1 MNFEARKASLV
12 EGWSQFE
19 GQLVDGVHPLRRFL
33 GASGHSAVFLTE
45 TRAEEFLNAA
55 IKLIPAEGCAA
66 EVQLAQW
73 QTAQSLTHP
82 NLLRLLNCGRCELGG
97 TAFLYVVMEYADETL
112 SQILPIRALDP
123 EEVRELLKPTLQA
136 LSYLHRQN
144 LVHGQ
149 LRPSNFLVVND
160 TLKLASDTI
169 RGIGQPAARPKPQTL
184 YDAPEAVDGRIAAAG
199 DIWGLG
205 ITMVEA
211 LTQYPPATV
220 EERSDVVS
228 LPASVPPTFV
238 YVVRQCLN
246 RNPADRPT
254 VADLE
259 GQVTRAAAAATAAPA
274 AVAAPVITPKSGDG
288 RASTGMPP
296 ERTGGGIFRVLIVL
310 VALAAGA
317 WFLWHRYS
325 PSSPS
330 SRIPEQSNE
339 ELNAADS
346 APTAPS
352 VAENVAPG
360 ATSTNP
366 TASQT
371 PATSAASSTPLA
383 RSSSPPSAPVPV
395 TPASSPPAPAAA
407 ARTSPAAAANN
418 HTPQTASS
426 STNNPNDASGSGVL
440 HEEMPAPSASARDTI
455 HGHIKISVLV
465 TVDTRGNVTD
475 AVLQEPAPSQY
486 FARLAVTAASKWK
499 FAPGGDSRQWLLHF
513 DFSRD
518 GVSGH
523 ATGA

>member
-19 GQLVDGVHPLRRFL
+19 GQLVDGTYPLRRFL

-73 QTAQSLTHP
+73 QTAQSLVHP

-123 EEVRELLKPTLQA
+123 EEVRELLNPTLQA

-211 LTQYPPATV
+211 LTQYPPATM
-220 EERSDVVS
+220 EERADVVS

-246 RNPADRPT
+246 RNPANRPT

-259 GQVTRAAAAATAAPA
+259 GQVSRAAAAASAAPA
-274 AVAAPVITPKSGDG
+274 PIAPVMTPRSGVA
-288 RASTGMPP
+288 RAATAIQA

-310 VALAAGA
+310 VALVAGS
-317 WFLWHRYS
+317 WLLWQHYS
-325 PSSPS
+325 PSSRS
-330 SRIPEQSNE
+330 SRIPKEPNADS
-339 ELNAADS
+339 NAA
-346 APTAPS
+346 APASGAPPI
-352 VAENVAPG
+352 AENAVTP

-366 TASQT
+366 TAAQT
-371 PATSAASSTPLA
+371 PPSSLASTPVTQPVTHA
-383 RSSSPPSAPVPV
+383 TPPSNTPVPV
-395 TPASSPPAPAAA
+395 TPA
-407 ARTSPAAAANN
+407 TSPGANN
-418 HTPQTASS
+418 RTAQTASS
-426 STNNPNDASGSGVL
+426 SPIDASGSGVL

-455 HGHIKISVLV
+455 HGHIKISVLA
-465 TVDTRGNVTD
+465 TVDARGNVTD
-475 AVLQEPAPSQY
+475 AVLQEPGPSKY
-486 FARLAVTAASKWK
+486 FGRLAVTAANKWK

-523 ATGA
+523 ATGT

>member
-19 GQLVDGVHPLRRFL
+19 GQLVDGTYPLRRFL

-123 EEVRELLKPTLQA
+123 EEVRELLNPTLQA

-228 LPASVPPTFV
+228 LPATVPPTFV

-246 RNPADRPT
+246 RNPANRPT

-274 AVAAPVITPKSGDG
+274 AVAAPVMTPRSGAA
-288 RASTGMPP
+288 RAATAVQP
-296 ERTGGGIFRVLIVL
+296 ERARGGMFRVLIVL
-310 VALAAGA
+310 VALAAGG
-317 WFLWHRYS
+317 WLLWQHYS
-325 PSSPS
+325 PSSPGD
-330 SRIPEQSNE
+330 RMPGQPGE
-339 ELNAADS
+339 EVNAP
-346 APTAPS
+346 APAATAPA
-352 VAENVAPG
+352 VAENTAPAA
-360 ATSTNP
+360 ATKP
-366 TASQT
+366 TPSQA
-371 PATSAASSTPLA
+371 PAISAPSSTPVA
-383 RSSSPPSAPVPV
+383 HASPSSSTPVPV
-395 TPASSPPAPAAA
+395 TPASSPPPAAA
-407 ARTSPAAAANN
+407 ALNSSDAN
-418 HTPQTASS
+418 
-426 STNNPNDASGSGVL
+426 GSGVL

-465 TVDTRGNVTD
+465 TVDARGNVTD
-475 AVLQEPAPSQY
+475 AALQEPGPSKY
-486 FARLAVTAASKWK
+486 FARLAVTAANKWK